1 MVVYSDF
8 CRPDFKVPTSYA
20 GLEYKG
26 TVYVDRTV
34 NGKQQQYIGHK
45 Q

>member
-1 MVVYSDF
+1 MYIVF
-8 CRPDFKVPTSYA
+8 CRPDEFNVPTRYA

-26 TVYVDRTV
+26 TVYVDRMV
-34 NGKQQQYIGHK
+34 NGRQQYIGHK

>member
-1 MVVYSDF
+1 MYSDF
-8 CRPDFKVPTSYA
+8 CRPDEFKVPTSYA

-26 TVYVDRTV
+26 TVYVDRAA
-34 NGKQQQYIGHK
+34 NRKQQYIGHK